1 MVAPLSNRFAALF
14 YKCGEF
20 ARRLL
25 GGRCVLCAAPAEAGN
40 LCRAC
45 ENSLPYLPQNRCPVC
60 ALPTP
65 TGETCGGCLADPPEF
80 DSTSAIVV
88 YHFPADG
95 LIHAFKY
102 RGRLALAGALA
113 ELMLHSPPAPLPD
126 FLIPMPLAPARLRER
141 GFNQALEI
149 ARRLAVRTGTPLMA
163 QACKRVRD
171 TAPQVELPWK
181 ERAKN
186 IRGAFTCDADLTGMR
201 VAIVDDVMTT
211 GATLNE
217 LAKVLRR
224 RGAKEVTAWVVA
236 RTLHR
241 C

>member
-1 MVAPLSNRFAALF
+1 MSNRFATLL

-25 GGRCVLCAAPAEAGN
+25 GGRCVLCAAPAEAGD
-40 LCRAC
+40 LCQAC
-45 ENSLPYLPQNRCPVC
+45 GKSLPYLPQNRCPVC
-60 ALPTP
+60 ALPTS
-65 TGETCGGCLADPPEF
+65 TGETCGGCLVEPPEF
-80 DSTSAIVV
+80 DSTSAIVA

-102 RGRLALAGALA
+102 QGRLALAGALA
-113 ELMLHSPPAPLPD
+113 ELMLRSPPAPLPD
-126 FLIPMPLAPARLRER
+126 FLIPMPLAPARLQAR

-149 ARRLAVRTGTPLMA
+149 ARRLADRTGVPLLT
-163 QACKRVRD
+163 QACERVRD

-181 ERAKN
+181 ARAKN
-186 IRGAFTCDADLTGMR
+186 IRGAFACGADLTGMR

-217 LAKVLRR
+217 LAKVLRK

-236 RTLHR
+236 RTLPR
-241 C
+241 Y

>member
-1 MVAPLSNRFAALF
+1 MSNRFAPLF

-25 GGRCVLCAAPAEAGN
+25 GGRCVLCAAPAEAGD
-40 LCRAC
+40 LCQAC
-45 ENSLPYLPQNRCPVC
+45 GKSLPYLPQNRCPVC

-65 TGETCGGCLADPPEF
+65 TAETCGGCLAEPPEF
-80 DSTSAIVV
+80 DSTFAIVA
-88 YHFPADG
+88 YHFPADC

-102 RGRLALAGALA
+102 QGRLALAGALA
-113 ELMLHSPPAPLPD
+113 ELMLRSPPAPLPD
-126 FLIPMPLAPARLRER
+126 FLIPMPLAPARLQER

-181 ERAKN
+181 ARAKN
-186 IRGAFTCDADLTGMR
+186 IRGAFACDADLTGMR

-236 RTLHR
+236 RTLR
-241 C
+241 RD